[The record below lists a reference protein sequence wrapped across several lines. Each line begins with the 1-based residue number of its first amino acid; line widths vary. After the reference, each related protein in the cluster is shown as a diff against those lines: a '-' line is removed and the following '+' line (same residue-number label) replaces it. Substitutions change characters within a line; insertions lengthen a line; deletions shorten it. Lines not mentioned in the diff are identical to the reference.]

1 MADPF
6 DHLLLL
12 YFGTDFLKS
21 KKKLRLPPQGGA
33 SRQGKN
39 RTCLRTPISEEGGYS
54 PSPQSSPVKRK
65 GRQSPSP
72 LPSPL
77 KGEGT
82 YKVIF
87 SVGRGRSRKMSYL
100 GEED

>member
-6 DHLLLL
+6 DHLLLV

-21 KKKLRLPPQGGA
+21 KKKLKLPPQGGA

-54 PSPQSSPVKRK
+54 PSPQSSPERGMKLFTLTSIL
-65 GRQSPSP
+65 SPQ
-72 LPSPL
+72 
-77 KGEGT
+77 
-82 YKVIF
+82 
-87 SVGRGRSRKMSYL
+87 GRGRSRKMSYL